1 MKKIFLSL
9 LLVFVCSAAS
19 AEIKCMNKSGFINE
33 KFKYL
38 KKNYKIDDPSNTLI
52 FLFNHGDKGDRAA
65 KKGDCPFWKQ
75 YIKNVVELSKE
86 DFGAKKNL
94 VYLVNTKPL
103 WGDAYKDKKS
113 KTKWLPFP
121 GGKYPGKTKTEKKI
135 DLTNEIIDKFLDL
148 GIKPSYIIISGH
160 SCGGWLTLLYTAR
173 HPEKVR
179 GGIAYHPACY
189 GELSAYKIWTEKGK
203 DDYLWDYNDHE
214 YKDNSKKV
222 GISKTCDTKDRYK
235 WEYACARNFLK
246 KRQSEINEIKGTS
259 NLRVSVIFNEE
270 DPYDGKTGYWLKN
283 IKSINF
289 IETPTS
295 KENWK
300 INGKS
305 CKAKT
310 SKQWYGYGYGH
321 HVMKA
326 KCMPEYF
333 PQIVKYFQN

>member
-135 DLTNEIIDKFLDL
+135 DLTNEIIDKFLGL
-148 GIKPSYIIISGH
+148 GIKPSNIIISGH

-300 INGKS
+300 KNGKS
-305 CKAKT
+305 CKAKI
-310 SKQWYGYGYGH
+310 SKQWY
-321 HVMKA
+321 
-326 KCMPEYF
+326 
-333 PQIVKYFQN
+333 